1 MYQPN
6 IPIVYRELE
15 RKNYRRMEKVIVRGS
30 GSVVFLYIL
39 AAAFGYLGLVG
50 NPEYLKILSDESN
63 ILQVPYTNW
72 GFRIAIICLNFA
84 IFAGAPICVLPCK
97 DTYEELVYPEKGMNM
112 KQNIIVTIVMCTI

>member
-50 NPEYLKILSDESN
+50 NKEYLQILADESN

-72 GFRIAIICLNFA
+72 GFRIAIIGLCFA
-84 IFAGAPICVLPCK
+84 IFAAAPICVLPCK
-97 DTYEELVYPEKGMNM
+97 DTYEELVYPEKGMNQ
-112 KQNIIVTIVMCTI
+112 KQNIIVTIVMCAL